1 LLGFISR
8 RLLQLVPVVVGIT
21 VLTFGLMTLIPGDPA
36 QAILG
41 SYATPQNLHTLRA
54 ELKLSRPLP
63 EQYVSWISRAAQ
75 GDLGRSYSLDRPVLG
90 IVVGRFRATLLLA
103 GAALFLCVLF
113 GTCAGVVASVW
124 RQRWPDRVL
133 TTSAL
138 VGLSVPSF
146 WLAMLFVVLFSVKL
160 GWFPSGGMRSPGD
173 GGGLLDLLHHLVL
186 PAFALAMV
194 ASGVIA
200 RLTRSSMLEVLH
212 QDYLRTARA
221 KGVPERVVIVKHAF
235 RNALGTIVPVI
246 GVQAGFLLG
255 GAIYIET
262 VFNWPGV
269 GSMLVDA
276 IERRDIL
283 LVQGGVLVVAV
294 SYVLINLA
302 ADVLQAA
309 VDPRIR
315 TR

>member
-1 LLGFISR
+1 M
-8 RLLQLVPVVVGIT
+8 V
-21 VLTFGLMTLIPGDPA
+21 
-36 QAILG
+36 
-41 SYATPQNLHTLRA
+41 
-54 ELKLSRPLP
+54 
-63 EQYVSWISRAAQ
+63 
-75 GDLGRSYSLDRPVLG
+75 
-90 IVVGRFRATLLLA
+90 
-103 GAALFLCVLF
+103 
-113 GTCAGVVASVW
+113 
-124 RQRWPDRVL
+124 
-133 TTSAL
+133 
-138 VGLSVPSF
+138 
-146 WLAMLFVVLFSVKL
+146 FVVLFSVKL
-160 GWFPSGGMRSPGD
+160 GWFPSGGMRSPGG

-221 KGVPERVVIVKHAF
+221 KGVPERVVILKHAF

-276 IERRDIL
+276 IQRRDIL